1 MARTLQPELMDSA
14 SAADVAM
21 NLRDLSRINRWFG
34 GNRALAKV
42 LDPYLRR
49 KPDALVLDVGAANG
63 ETLRWLSTRYP
74 RARFLALDYAVRLL
88 QMGSGPRVAADVFCW
103 PVRPKSV
110 DIVLCSLFLHHF
122 TDAGIG
128 EILGHFESAA
138 RLAVVAVDLHRHPL
152 SRGFLPAT
160 RFLAGWHPLTVHD
173 GVISVDAAFTP
184 AELRALAPRG
194 RVRSHWPWFRLSL
207 EIDVS
212 RPR

>member
-1 MARTLQPELMDSA
+1 MARTLQPEGMDSA
-14 SAADVAM
+14 SAADVAE
-21 NLRDLSRINRWFG
+21 NLRDLSRINRWLG
-34 GNRALAKV
+34 GNRALANV

-49 KPDALVLDVGAANG
+49 QPEARVLDVGAANG
-63 ETLRWLSTRYP
+63 ETVRWLSARYP
-74 RARFLALDYAVRLL
+74 RARFVALDRAERFLR
-88 QMGSGPRVAADVFCW
+88 MASGPRVAADVFSW
-103 PVRPKSV
+103 PVRPGSV

-122 TDAGIG
+122 TDV
-128 EILGHFESAA
+128 EIRTILSHFASAA
-138 RLAVVAVDLHRHPL
+138 RQAVIAVDLHRHPL

-160 RFLAGWHPLTVHD
+160 RFVAGWHPLTVQD

-184 AELRALAPRG
+184 SELQALAPAG

>member
-49 KPDALVLDVGAANG
+49 QPDALVLDVGAADG
-63 ETLRWLSTRYP
+63 ETLRWLATRYP
-74 RARFLALDYAVRLL
+74 RARFVALDRAERLL
-88 QMGSGPRVAADVFCW
+88 QKGSGARVAADVFCW
-103 PVRPKSV
+103 PVRPRSI
-110 DIVLCSLFLHHF
+110 DIVLSSLFLHHF
-122 TDAGIG
+122 TDD
-128 EILGHFESAA
+128 EVRRILANCEEAA
-138 RLAVVAVDLHRHPL
+138 RMAVIAVDLHRHPV
-152 SRGFLPAT
+152 SRAFLPAT
-160 RFLAGWHPLTVHD
+160 RFLGWHPVTVHD

-184 AELRALAPRG
+184 AELSALAPRA

>member
-14 SAADVAM
+14 SAADVAL

-49 KPDALVLDVGAANG
+49 
-63 ETLRWLSTRYP
+63 YP
-74 RARFLALDYAVRLL
+74 RARFVALDQAERLL
-88 QMGSGPRVAADVFCW
+88 RMGSGPRVAADVFAW
-103 PVRPKSV
+103 PVLGKSV

-122 TDAGIG
+122 TDADIG
-128 EILGHFESAA
+128 RILANFEDAA
-138 RLAVVAVDLHRHPL
+138 REAVVAVDLHRHPL

-160 RFLAGWHPLTVHD
+160 RFLAGWHPMTVHD

-184 AELRALAPRG
+184 SELRALAPRG

-207 EIDVS
+207 ELEVN